1 MMVASA
7 AADAASRPGSA
18 SAECSVT
25 YRFFLPLAERDG
37 AEELT
42 VETDSSPSRECLDGV
57 LPCVTGSSRT
67 SSARRREGIRVR
79 SGLARDS
86 GGLSI
91 DCLVR
96 PFRCCFCW
104 NKELASL
111 SWHFVLDIPRR
122 IQVGCGVP
130 LFSPATRHLESI
142 RNFQRIEARDRVC
155 GFVREIMSNSL
166 GQQAHIS
173 DNTATVATEVVRDPT
188 PMSDPCRGC
197 TSSNWRNVTLLT
209 RMTAGPWK

>member
-1 MMVASA
+1 MSGRCA
-7 AADAASRPGSA
+7 AL
-18 SAECSVT
+18 C
-25 YRFFLPLAERDG
+25 YW
-37 AEELT
+37 ELEDLQ
-42 VETDSSPSRECLDGV
+42 VRGRLRLGLQLLSDWLLILGWC
-57 LPCVTGSSRT
+57 
-67 SSARRREGIRVR
+67 SARRREGIRVR